1 MTITAPLLQKR
12 RRNKKSSPYPRMST
26 VNSPYSRRHGDEHS
40 LQRKGAR
47 ITDLNREGVLV
58 LAFRMNG
65 RNYSLNE
72 HKDVYQH
79 LGAVAQSIPSWCS
92 CSTSFSCCF
101 ACSPPSSCRQGG
113 DYWKRLRCFPVMR
126 WQRLH
131 YLWYQCGITTVGRLI
146 IRNSTCTYSL
156 YRFWRDHLPLSSP
169 WMKQCDSV
177 LSLPYHTL

>member
-1 MTITAPLLQKR
+1 MERTRKNGMRFGFALRGSHSHPNRMYWIETERIQLSEAAMTITAPLLQK

-40 LQRKGAR
+40 LQRKGAH

-65 RNYSLNE
+65 RNYPLNE

-113 DYWKRLRCFPVMR
+113 DYWKRLRCFSVMR
-126 WQRLH
+126 
-131 YLWYQCGITTVGRLI
+131 
-146 IRNSTCTYSL
+146 
-156 YRFWRDHLPLSSP
+156 
-169 WMKQCDSV
+169 
-177 LSLPYHTL
+177 